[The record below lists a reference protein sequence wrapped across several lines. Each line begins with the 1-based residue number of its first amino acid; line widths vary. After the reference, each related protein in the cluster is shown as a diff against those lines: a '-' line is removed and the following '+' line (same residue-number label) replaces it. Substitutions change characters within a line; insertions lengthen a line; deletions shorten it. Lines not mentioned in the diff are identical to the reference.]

1 MSETR
6 TLREALDAGGAFE
19 VWRLL
24 DEATQRRAAEAV
36 WKNADRGTRQPLEMA
51 LAAQLK
57 FRPKMVRHLAAEK
70 VAGRLVRLLKDLPE
84 TVAFQFLFHLHMA
97 ERRPLMGEFLDA
109 VGLPHEDGV
118 LDLPED
124 AAAPDA
130 EKVASAAAAL
140 LEAHGR
146 EALVYLATLWVADDA
161 FWAGLGTILDRYDE
175 AGEPL
180 AA

>member
-24 DEATQRRAAEAV
+24 DDELQRQAAVAV
-36 WKNADRGTRQPLEMA
+36 WENADRQTRQPLEMA

-70 VAGRLVRLLKDLPE
+70 VARRLVRLLKDLPE

-97 ERRPLMGEFLDA
+97 KRRELMGEFLDA

-124 AAAPDA
+124 AGPPDA
-130 EKVASAAAAL
+130 EKVAEAARAL
-140 LEAHGR
+140 LEQHGR
-146 EALVYLATLWVADDA
+146 EALVYLATLWISDAD
-161 FWAGLGTILDRYDE
+161 FWAGLEPVLEEYDE
-175 AGEPL
+175 EGEPRE
-180 AA
+180 A